1 MKTEILVLICL
12 TLTGCAILPPMNEK
26 LDWTVSDG
34 FTLESS
40 RGTGHRGV
48 RGDYGHEYLYSR
60 ESEAIEDWTEV
71 AVSREIDIGM
81 TNFSSM
87 SWNPESVMN
96 SIKNNYK
103 KNQCSTD
110 TWTILNQ
117 DETSILF
124 EGDVLNCQDYGSQH
138 QITRIVLGKWYGWEI
153 HYGIRNKVLT
163 DDERAKFVDNLMS
176 AKVLTVE

>member
-1 MKTEILVLICL
+1 MKQYLYILIGF
-12 TLTGCAILPPMNEK
+12 TLASCAILPSMNEK
-26 LDWTVSDG
+26 LDWTVIEG
-34 FTLESS
+34 FTLEAS
-40 RGTGHRGV
+40 RGTGYRGI
-48 RGDYGHEYLYSR
+48 RGEYAYEYLYL
-60 ESEAIEDWTEV
+60 SEGETLEDWTEV
-71 AVSREIDIGM
+71 AVSREIVIAM

-110 TWTILNQ
+110 EWTILNQ

-138 QITRIVLGKWYGWEI
+138 QITRIVLGKWYGWVI
-153 HYGIRNKVLT
+153 HYGIRKKVLT
-163 DDERAKFVDNLMS
+163 EDERTKFVDNLMS
-176 AKVLTVE
+176 ARVQIVE